1 MSEVSDVSR
10 DAEFY
15 KQLESRKQRQRIALG
30 CKPEKQC
37 ILKCKICFE
46 EDCKTKERTA

>member
-1 MSEVSDVSR
+1 MPEVSGAPR

-15 KQLESRKQRQRIALG
+15 KREEIKKQKQRIALG
-30 CKPEKQC
+30 CNPEKPC

-46 EDCKTKERTA
+46 EDCKTKK